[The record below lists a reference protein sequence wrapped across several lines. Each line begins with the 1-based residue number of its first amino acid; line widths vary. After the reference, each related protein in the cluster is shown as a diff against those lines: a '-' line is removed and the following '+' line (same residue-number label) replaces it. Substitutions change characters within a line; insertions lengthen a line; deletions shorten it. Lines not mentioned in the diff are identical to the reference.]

1 MRLFTY
7 LAIILF
13 LSPSWAETSEY
24 GDMRGL
30 FVSPQFSAMGEGAQA
45 ISDEPLPI
53 ANPAGIVRSPKSMV
67 YLGYNGYYKN
77 LFSVTSAY
85 LNLAIDSVQNVAV
98 SVSYL
103 IIPDIDSVSMTIVTP
118 GADPEYTFSTIT
130 SSEIFIDVRYGRT
143 LFTKEKLDFMVGG
156 ALHAKRRR
164 LGDWT
169 GFGIGVDA
177 GVIAQFQGGAALSWQ
192 VNNLATEYTHW
203 SSEYSEN
210 TLPISYLGIGFIRD
224 ITDNF
229 GLKVSYRSP
238 DLFANSGVAG
248 GGTGDESLFDENP
261 REINPWK
268 YPDMFFTQAAYGVE
282 FGIHKVAFFRMGWA
296 DTRKITFGGGVHL
309 FERLDVDFVYAHSL
323 LLEGTYGISTRFTF

>member
-177 GVIAQFQGGAALSWQ
+177 GVIAQFQGGAAL
-192 VNNLATEYTHW
+192 
-203 SSEYSEN
+203 
-210 TLPISYLGIGFIRD
+210 R
-224 ITDNF
+224 
-229 GLKVSYRSP
+229 
-238 DLFANSGVAG
+238 
-248 GGTGDESLFDENP
+248 
-261 REINPWK
+261 
-268 YPDMFFTQAAYGVE
+268 
-282 FGIHKVAFFRMGWA
+282 
-296 DTRKITFGGGVHL
+296 
-309 FERLDVDFVYAHSL
+309 
-323 LLEGTYGISTRFTF
+323 